1 MPRSPERESSSRE
14 SRSFADSMPFLILE
28 LLRRLPPGDEL
39 ESGSSF
45 FGVTEVTRISRLH
58 ANDGNKYDD
67 DELLLNELV
76 DE

>member
-1 MPRSPERESSSRE
+1 ML
-14 SRSFADSMPFLILE
+14 DT
-28 LLRRLPPGDEL
+28 LRRLPLVEFVA
-39 ESGSSF
+39 GSSF
-45 FGVTEVTRISRLH
+45 FGVTAVFRLISVVPDCAEPGGRRLH